1 MANYNN
7 KTASLKTVT
16 HDSTVINTKELF
28 VKGKSIEQH
37 VGKTASLSG
46 TYAKFRSGVT
56 ANGITGKIENGS
68 LRLTTPLEFGAKD
81 ISVYINGTR
90 ILCPITGNSINLWEP
105 TDDITKI
112 YGGITNNTQFGVI
125 INFAVVS

>member
-16 HDSTVINTKELF
+16 HDSTVISTKELF

-37 VGKTASLSG
+37 IGKTASLSG
-46 TYAKFRSGVT
+46 NYAKFLSGVT
-56 ANGITGKIENGS
+56 SNGITGKITNGT
-68 LRLTTPLEFGAKD
+68 LVLTTPSDFSRYD
-81 ISVYINGTR
+81 ISVFINGSA
-90 ILCPITGNSINLWEP
+90 ILCPISGNSINLWEA

-112 YGGITNNTQFGVI
+112 YGGITNNTQFTVI
-125 INFAVVS
+125 VSFAINS